1 MCGSDWRRLLALGW
15 SGGAALAIE
24 AAGVLAGTAAAA
36 HGLAILGRNAG
47 NPVSK
52 ADDPTLRYG
61 SNTGNT
67 KRNAE
72 ILQRNLEKATGMRK
86 PAGYHAHHIVPST
99 HRDMAE
105 ARKILE
111 KWGIDIN
118 SAENGVFLPDYI
130 HNGLANDKT
139 YMRAVLNE
147 LERATSRE
155 DAIKILQDI
164 GQQLLDG
171 TYPRAGR

>member
-1 MCGSDWRRLLALGW
+1 
-15 SGGAALAIE
+15 
-24 AAGVLAGTAAAA
+24 VLAGTAVAA
-36 HGLAILGRNAG
+36 HGGAVLMRNAG
-47 NPVSK
+47 NPVGK

-67 KRNAE
+67 KKNAE
-72 ILQRNLEKATGMRK
+72 ILQRNMEQATGLSK

-99 HRDMAE
+99 HRDMQK
-105 ARKILE
+105 AREILE

-139 YMRAVLNE
+139 YMRAVLND
-147 LERATSRE
+147 LEQATSRE
-155 DAIKILQDI
+155 EVIETLQRI
-164 GQQLLDG
+164 GQKLLDG